1 MAFCYNCGKQLN
13 DGSKF
18 CSECG
23 VKQEVNDN
31 TSVRKQEFIGIL
43 KKCPSCGEELKS
55 LTGICPSCG
64 HEINNKIVNK
74 SLKEF
79 IDKVSE
85 LENNIDGYS
94 AIEKKGWSTW
104 NGGIK
109 LGWILLN
116 MALILTPLIFYY
128 IWKLISL
135 VNVPKLE
142 KEEKDLSYFIQNY
155 QFPNDR
161 ESILEALIY
170 VRDKIDFIAN
180 YSINKKTYYWTKI
193 WVNKARELKSKADIL
208 FTNDKIV
215 NNCYDDIIEKSREAK
230 KKLIIKTILIIV
242 GVTLFFVII
251 FLLPSSE
258 EEYNKTLKLPNTGI
272 VERLPKVDYKYGNV
286 ITDSSNDINFEIYKV
301 SQNDYDEYVRKC
313 KDDGFDIEY
322 KKDNKVF
329 KAKDKANYVLK
340 ISYDKSKEKMKVHL
354 NSYNV
359 KK

>member
-23 VKQEVNDN
+23 VKQEINDN
-31 TSVRKQEFIGIL
+31 TSVRKQEFIGIV

-64 HEINNKIVNK
+64 HEINNKIINK

-104 NGGIK
+104 NGGIR

-116 MALILTPLIFYY
+116 MLFILIPLVFYY

-170 VRDKIDFIAN
+170 VRDKINFIAN

-193 WVNKARELKSKADIL
+193 WVNKAIELKSKADIL

-215 NNCYDDIIEKSREAK
+215 NNCYDEIIKKSREAK
-230 KKLIIKTILIIV
+230 KKLIVKTILIIV
-242 GVTLFFVII
+242 VII
-251 FLLPSSE
+251 MFFIIFYFFTTFE
-258 EEYNKTLKLPNTGI
+258 NDYNKTLKLPNNAI
-272 VERLPKVDYKYGNV
+272 VERLPKLDYKYGNV

-301 SQNDYDEYVRKC
+301 TQNDYDEYVRKY
-313 KDDGFDIEY
+313 KDSGFDIEY

-329 KAKDKANYVLK
+329 KAKDKSNYVLK
-340 ISYDKSKEKMKVHL
+340 ISYDKIKEKMNIRL
-354 NSYNV
+354 NSYNI

>member
-1 MAFCYNCGKQLN
+1 ML
-13 DGSKF
+13 
-18 CSECG
+18 
-23 VKQEVNDN
+23 
-31 TSVRKQEFIGIL
+31 FI
-43 KKCPSCGEELKS
+43 
-55 LTGICPSCG
+55 
-64 HEINNKIVNK
+64 
-74 SLKEF
+74 
-79 IDKVSE
+79 
-85 LENNIDGYS
+85 
-94 AIEKKGWSTW
+94 
-104 NGGIK
+104 
-109 LGWILLN
+109 
-116 MALILTPLIFYY
+116 LIPLVFYY

-170 VRDKIDFIAN
+170 VRDKINFIAN

-193 WVNKARELKSKADIL
+193 WVNKAIELKSKADIL

-215 NNCYDDIIEKSREAK
+215 NNCYDEIIKKSREAK
-230 KKLIIKTILIIV
+230 KKLIVKTILIIV
-242 GVTLFFVII
+242 VII
-251 FLLPSSE
+251 MFFIIFYFFTTFE
-258 EEYNKTLKLPNTGI
+258 NDYNKTLKLPNNAI
-272 VERLPKVDYKYGNV
+272 VERLPKLDYKYGNV

-301 SQNDYDEYVRKC
+301 TQNDYYEYVRKC
-313 KDDGFDIEY
+313 KDSGFDIEY

>member
-1 MAFCYNCGKQLN
+1 
-13 DGSKF
+13 
-18 CSECG
+18 
-23 VKQEVNDN
+23 
-31 TSVRKQEFIGIL
+31 
-43 KKCPSCGEELKS
+43 
-55 LTGICPSCG
+55 
-64 HEINNKIVNK
+64 
-74 SLKEF
+74 
-79 IDKVSE
+79 
-85 LENNIDGYS
+85 
-94 AIEKKGWSTW
+94 
-104 NGGIK
+104 
-109 LGWILLN
+109 

-258 EEYNKTLKLPNTGI
+258 EDYNKTLKLPNTGI

-313 KDDGFDIEY
+313 KDNGFDIEY

>member
-1 MAFCYNCGKQLN
+1 MMEV
-13 DGSKF
+13 SF
-18 CSECG
+18 CSECD
-23 VKQEVNDN
+23 VKQEVTDN
-31 TSVRKQEFIGIL
+31 TSVRKQEFIGIV

-104 NGGIK
+104 NGGIR

-116 MALILTPLIFYY
+116 MLFILIPLVFYY

-170 VRDKIDFIAN
+170 VRDKINFIAN

-215 NNCYDDIIEKSREAK
+215 NNCYDEIIKKSREAK

-242 GVTLFFVII
+242 VII
-251 FLLPSSE
+251 MFFIIFYFFTTSE
-258 EEYNKTLKLPNTGI
+258 NDYNKTLKLPNNGI
-272 VERLPKVDYKYGNV
+272 VERLPKIDYKYGNV

-301 SQNDYDEYVRKC
+301 SQNDYDEYV
-313 KDDGFDIEY
+313 
-322 KKDNKVF
+322 
-329 KAKDKANYVLK
+329 
-340 ISYDKSKEKMKVHL
+340 S
-354 NSYNV
+354 
-359 KK
+359 